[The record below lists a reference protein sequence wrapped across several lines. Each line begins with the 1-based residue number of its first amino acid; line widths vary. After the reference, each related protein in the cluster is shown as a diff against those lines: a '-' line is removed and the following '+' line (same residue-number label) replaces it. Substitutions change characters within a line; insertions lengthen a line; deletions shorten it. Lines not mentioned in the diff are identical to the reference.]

1 HGPVGRLPRPRER
14 VVRTPGGP
22 RDVGCMSP
30 GPAERSGR
38 QSLARIVVAIERHRR
53 EMARLLAGLD
63 GVERVAVWGGVP
75 TLAEGRTDVS
85 TLVSQLAG
93 RLRMDDLRLGGLGAG
108 LAGRGVVV
116 G

>member
-1 HGPVGRLPRPRER
+1 
-14 VVRTPGGP
+14 
-22 RDVGCMSP
+22 MSP
-30 GPAERSGR
+30 GPVERPGR

-63 GVERVAVWGGVP
+63 GIERVAVSDGVP

-93 RLRMDDLRLGGLGAG
+93 RLRMDDVRLGR
-108 LAGRGVVV
+108 LATELDGRMSSVVQNQPREETPHADALRPLP
-116 G
+116 

>member
-1 HGPVGRLPRPRER
+1 
-14 VVRTPGGP
+14 
-22 RDVGCMSP
+22 MSP

-63 GVERVAVWGGVP
+63 GIERVAVWDGVP

-85 TLVSQLAG
+85 TLVSHLAG
-93 RLRMDDLRLGGLGAG
+93 RLRMDDLRLGR
-108 LAGRGVVV
+108 LAAELDGRMSSVVQNQPREETSHADALRPLP
-116 G
+116 

>member
-1 HGPVGRLPRPRER
+1 
-14 VVRTPGGP
+14 
-22 RDVGCMSP
+22 MSP

-63 GVERVAVWGGVP
+63 GIERVAVWDGVP

-93 RLRMDDLRLGGLGAG
+93 RLRMDDLRLGR
-108 LAGRGVVV
+108 LAAELDGRMSSVVQNQPREETSHADALRPLP
-116 G
+116 

>member
-1 HGPVGRLPRPRER
+1 
-14 VVRTPGGP
+14 
-22 RDVGCMSP
+22 MSP
-30 GPAERSGR
+30 GPADRSGR

-63 GVERVAVWGGVP
+63 GIERVAVWDGVP

-93 RLRMDDLRLGGLGAG
+93 RLRMDDLRLGR
-108 LAGRGVVV
+108 LAAELDGRMSSVVQNQPREETSHADALRPLP
-116 G
+116 